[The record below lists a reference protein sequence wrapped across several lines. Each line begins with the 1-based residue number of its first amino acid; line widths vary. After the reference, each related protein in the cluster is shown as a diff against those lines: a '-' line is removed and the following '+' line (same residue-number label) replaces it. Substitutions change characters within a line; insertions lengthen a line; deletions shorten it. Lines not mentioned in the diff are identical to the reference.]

1 MVRNNLMLRADP
13 PSFVFIDYGGSK
25 ETLWPA
31 ALGYGAKGQG
41 GQRFRP
47 PTEETDAPV
56 MSTHGDFFR
65 LARTVERDFYHPVVA
80 GQARTLA
87 LPEAGSAARAA
98 MALDHGC
105 SRATLCRTF
114 TSGKMLPR
122 GRSDRTL
129 PTSSRRA
136 RGSKRPTSLR
146 SCLRPAYGPRPVS
159 PALTPVLERKGN
171 DRGHFVSEPISSLT
185 ESTGSWEGSAHS
197 PRLMLICELKAKGNF
212 YRPVA
217 QEVSPW
223 FAYSNDDG
231 YLVKEA
237 PPLPPMAPT
246 ASPPG
251 PARDLDPFRGI
262 LADPPADSGDR
273 GAPGR
278 RRRHAA
284 TSPRHGRASGHEL
297 CGVDGWNH
305 SNSSFLLRNIQA
317 L

>member
-1 MVRNNLMLRADP
+1 MASCVGLW
-13 PSFVFIDYGGSK
+13 SKGSG
-25 ETLWPA
+25 WPA
-31 ALGYGAKGQG
+31 ISPAHRRDGCTRHVHTWGLLSSRSHGGARFLSPG
-41 GQRFRP
+41 GGRARPRPIHWHRQKSEVPPRRRWHWTMGAPAPRHAGPSPVARRF
-47 PTEETDAPV
+47 
-56 MSTHGDFFR
+56 H
-65 LARTVERDFYHPVVA
+65 
-80 GQARTLA
+80 
-87 LPEAGSAARAA
+87 
-98 MALDHGC
+98 
-105 SRATLCRTF
+105 
-114 TSGKMLPR
+114 R

-129 PTSSRRA
+129 PTSSRRGTWKQTAHQPAVMLTA
-136 RGSKRPTSLR
+136 RLWTPTGVACTDTTFFYNS
-146 SCLRPAYGPRPVS
+146 
-159 PALTPVLERKGN
+159 LERKGN
-171 DRGHFVSEPISSLT
+171 DRGHFVSEPISTVSLT
-185 ESTGSWEGSAHS
+185 ESTGSWEGSTFS

-217 QEVSPW
+217 QEVCPW

-237 PPLPPMAPT
+237 PPPPPMAPT

-262 LADPPADSGDR
+262 WADPPADSGDR

>member
-1 MVRNNLMLRADP
+1 MLRADP
-13 PSFVFIDYGGSK
+13 PSFVLIDYGGSK

-80 GQARTLA
+80 GHGPGLYTGTARR
-87 LPEAGSAARAA
+87 PSPVARRF
-98 MALDHGC
+98 H
-105 SRATLCRTF
+105 
-114 TSGKMLPR
+114 R

-129 PTSSRRA
+129 PTSSRRGTWKQTAHQPAVMLTA
-136 RGSKRPTSLR
+136 RLWTPTGVACTDTTFFYNS
-146 SCLRPAYGPRPVS
+146 
-159 PALTPVLERKGN
+159 LERKGN
-171 DRGHFVSEPISSLT
+171 DRGHFVSEPISTVSLT
-185 ESTGSWEGSAHS
+185 ESTGSWEGSTFS

-217 QEVSPW
+217 QEVCPW

-237 PPLPPMAPT
+237 PSPPPMAPT

-262 LADPPADSGDR
+262 WADPPADSGDR